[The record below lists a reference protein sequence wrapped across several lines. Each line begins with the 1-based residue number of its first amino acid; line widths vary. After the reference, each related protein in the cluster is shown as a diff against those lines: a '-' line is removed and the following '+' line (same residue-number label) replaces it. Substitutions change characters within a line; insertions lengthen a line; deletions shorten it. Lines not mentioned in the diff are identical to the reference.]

1 MNVLVIGSGGREH
14 AIVTSLLRSEKL
26 QKVFAAPGNAG
37 LLTAAHSAV
46 IDVQNHNSV
55 ITFCKTEKIDLVIVG
70 PEDPLVDGL
79 CDSLRHSGFNCFGP
93 SREAARLEGSKLFA
107 KNFMQE
113 CGVPTAGAVVVES
126 VAETLSAAKHH
137 LPPFILKAD
146 GLAAGKGV
154 FICQTL
160 NELKEAA
167 EQLFEKKI
175 LGDAG
180 CRALLEKNLP
190 GYEISFLVLT
200 NGQDFIPLPLAQ
212 DHKRLAD
219 YNTGPNTGGMGA
231 VAPLKISDDL
241 YVKIIEQIVRPSVSH
256 LAHRNFLYRGVLFI
270 GLMIVNN
277 EPFVL
282 EYNVRFGDPETQV
295 VLPLIEND
303 VLELFYKISQGE
315 LPALNLNSRSAVC
328 IVNAA
333 PGYPLQT
340 EKNIPLYLPEK
351 SAEEAYILHAGT
363 TRNANQQLL
372 SSGGRVLNVI
382 GIGQSFEEAR
392 TKAYALNEKI
402 GFKGRQFR
410 ADIGNYQFQR
420 SDS

>member
-37 LLTAAHSAV
+37 LLTAAHLAP

-55 ITFCKTEKIDLVIVG
+55 ISFCKTEKIDLVIVG

-79 CDSLRHSGFNCFGP
+79 CDSLRHSGFSCFGP

-113 CGVPTAGAVVVES
+113 CGVPTAEAVVVES

-167 EQLFEKKI
+167 EQIFEKKI

-200 NGQDFIPLPLAQ
+200 NGQDFTPLPLAQ
-212 DHKRLAD
+212 DHKRLGD
-219 YNTGPNTGGMGA
+219 HNTGPNTGGMGT

-241 YVKIIEQIVRPSVSH
+241 YVKIIEQVVRPSVNH

-277 EPFVL
+277 EPYVL

-315 LPALNLNSRSAVC
+315 LPALNLNGRSAVC

-340 EKNIPLYLPEK
+340 EKNIPLYLPET
-351 SAEEAYILHAGT
+351 SNEEAYILHAGT
-363 TRNANQQLL
+363 TRNADQQLL
-372 SSGGRVLNVI
+372 SSGGRVLNII
-382 GIGQSFEEAR
+382 GTGQSFEEAR

-402 GFKGRQFR
+402 GFRGRQFR
-410 ADIGNYQFQR
+410 ADIGSYQFQR